1 MLINLNHNHK
11 QYQVNLTKPLDISI
25 PLVEGLETVNCF
37 YAPPMSVSPV
47 IAGDFVGDTQKG
59 GPVNFMNVK
68 LNPHGNGTHTECL
81 GHVAKE
87 RYTINQCLK
96 EFHFIAELV
105 SVYPERVNG
114 DKIITKKILEQA
126 TRNHNQSKAIII
138 RTYPND
144 DLKLKTNYSGA
155 NPTYMEVEAIQYVLE
170 CGFEHLLID
179 LPSVD
184 REEDGG
190 KLAAHKTFWE
200 YPNNPQTQRT
210 ISELIY
216 VPNDIKDGLYF
227 LQIQIASFEIDVSPS
242 KIVIYQVEET

>member
-1 MLINLNHNHK
+1 M
-11 QYQVNLTKPLDISI
+11 DISI